1 MGKETFYDVLGV
13 GQDATTEEI
22 KKRYR
27 ILALKYHPDKNLENT
42 QEAAKMFNL
51 VQEAYNVLSDSKE
64 RAW

>member
-13 GQDATTEEI
+13 GQDATVEEI

-27 ILALKYHPDKNLENT
+27 ILALKYHPDKNLDNT